1 MSLVA
6 NYGSSDSESS
16 DVESS
21 TPTPSIAKSTSKSAL
36 GSLLPPPKSANKSNT
51 SKPVI
56 YVDLPKGGQS
66 DDEEEQ
72 QAKRAKRQKVNTSGA
87 SDLASLLP
95 APKRGGYT
103 FSRNKPTTTTATSK
117 PSIADTLEQSL
128 TARGENSSNAKKA
141 EPIAEKKQVEA
152 PLEPE
157 DEQQQEPESMQ
168 GQEQEEEEDVPLDH
182 SGPFFRLGKLKLSFT
197 TWEEKEM
204 LLNHAIQRG

>member
-6 NYGSSDSESS
+6 NYGSSDSETS

-21 TPTPSIAKSTSKSAL
+21 TPASSIAKSTSKSAL
-36 GSLLPPPKSANKSNT
+36 GSLLPPPKSANKTNT

-72 QAKRAKRQKVNTSGA
+72 AAKRAKRQKVNTSGA

-103 FSRNKPTTTTATSK
+103 FSRNKPTSTATAK

-128 TARGENSSNAKKA
+128 TARGDSSDAKKT
-141 EPIAEKKQVEA
+141 EPIAEKKQAEA
-152 PLEPE
+152 PLESE
-157 DEQQQEPESMQ
+157 DEQQQEPELMQ
-168 GQEQEEEEDVPLDH
+168 GQEQEEDEDVPLDH

-204 LLNHAIQRG
+204 L